1 MAHAQHVV
9 NVERPIVEVFAF
21 LADGLNDPKWRPD
34 VIRIEHLSG
43 SGVGA
48 RYAQTMKGPAGR
60 SIRGDYTV
68 TGYEQPTRYDFEV
81 TAGPARPTG
90 SILLREMTPTTTEV
104 TFTMD
109 LKPRGLMV
117 LMSPMI
123 NKQVRAEVS
132 NIDNLAKAMAEEEP
146 R

>member
-9 NVERPIVEVFAF
+9 NVERPIAEVFAF

-34 VIRIEHLSG
+34 VTSIEHVSG
-43 SGVGA
+43 SGAGA
-48 RYAQTMKGPAGR
+48 RYAQTMKGPGGR

-90 SILLREMTPTTTEV
+90 SFVLREMTPTTTEV

-132 NIDNLAKAMAEEEP
+132 NIDNLGSAMAADP
-146 R
+146 G

>member
-1 MAHAQHVV
+1 MAHAQHLV
-9 NVERPIVEVFAF
+9 NVEWPIAKVFAF
-21 LADGLNDPKWRPD
+21 VADGLNDPKWRPD
-34 VIRIEHLSG
+34 VISIEHLSG

-48 RYAQTMKGPAGR
+48 RYAQTMKGPGGR

-81 TAGPARPTG
+81 TAGPARPSG
-90 SILLREMTPTTTEV
+90 SFVLREMTPTSTEV

-123 NKQVRAEVS
+123 NKQVRAEVA
-132 NIDNLAKAMAEEEP
+132 NIDNLGSAMAEDQP
-146 R
+146 G